1 MSERRDFPKWK
12 VELAYIAQDG
22 VCARCGRP
30 LDRGFHRHHKD
41 GNPMNN
47 SLENLELLCPE
58 CHYATFGHEGEK
70 NPLEEH
76 RNLERKIL
84 ERLDDLI
91 GKALDG
97 QVSGAVMERLLEA
110 MTMQLKLSRRINKLD
125 EDLEKPPAIII
136 AQRRMIERGLLEEAY
151 MEGFKAGV
159 EMMKNFICPKKMAG
173 KKEDDFEIDLDE
185 GVVKA
190 KIEMDELGSELMKRR
205 GDEDG

>member
-97 QVSGAVMERLLEA
+97 QVSGAVMAFNSL
-110 MTMQLKLSRRINKLD
+110 
-125 EDLEKPPAIII
+125 
-136 AQRRMIERGLLEEAY
+136 
-151 MEGFKAGV
+151 
-159 EMMKNFICPKKMAG
+159 
-173 KKEDDFEIDLDE
+173 FEILHNFY
-185 GVVKA
+185 KLHL
-190 KIEMDELGSELMKRR
+190 IHHSLTFQFSF
-205 GDEDG
+205 

>member
-1 MSERRDFPKWK
+1 MSERRDFPRWK

-84 ERLDDLI
+84 ERLDELI

-110 MTMQLKLSRRINKLD
+110 MTMQLKLSRRINRLD
-125 EDLEKPPAIII
+125 EDLEKPPALII

-151 MEGFKAGV
+151 LEGFKAGV
-159 EMMKNFICPKKMAG
+159 EAMKGFVCPKKV
-173 KKEDDFEIDLDE
+173 KERFGDEDE
-185 GVVKA
+185 GDAVLDL
-190 KIEMDELGSELMKRR
+190 EELGTELMKRESEK
-205 GDEDG
+205 DEG